1 MASSSHTASASL
13 PSSARCWEYDV
24 FLSFRGVDTRKGI
37 TFELYDRLQNKRGIK
52 TFIDDKDLQAGAVI
66 SPTLLTAIEESRLAI
81 VVLSQNYASSTW
93 CLEELAKICQ
103 CMKDENRI
111 LPLFY
116 HVEPT
121 DIRYQKRSFE
131 QAFTKHENSNRHG
144 SEKVQEWRDA
154 LAQVANYSGWHTQN
168 YKTERELADAIVDFV
183 CSIVQ
188 PVGIIMGDFEAFE
201 ATREAMD
208 KVKKALKED
217 EVSTVGV
224 YGMGGVG
231 KTTMVK
237 HVGDQARKNG
247 IFHHVIMAVMSQ
259 SPDLTEIQHTLAELL
274 GIDLQGK
281 SQSGRASRL
290 NKEIMRKN
298 KILIILDDIWERIEL
313 SSIGIPKELQKCNS
327 KVLLTTRIQNVCHAM
342 ECQEKITLNVLSE
355 EDSWTLFMRNAR
367 RSFETTIFRDIAR
380 KVARECCGLPIALIA
395 VARALGDKDL
405 REWKKAAQRLNNSQT
420 ANLDDKGDAFQC
432 IKLSYDYLKDEDC
445 KSCFLVCSLFPEDY
459 DIPIEDLFRYAIGKG
474 VFRDADTI
482 EEARETLHMVVTY
495 LKNSSLLLDSG
506 KELCVRMHDV
516 IRDTTM
522 KIALSEDGHGFF
534 VKAGCGLEDWPR
546 QLQAG
551 YSAVSLMGNEI
562 RTLPEELVCPKLQV
576 LLLQDNCHIEKFPE
590 AFFQSSNEL
599 RVLNLSNTCILLLP
613 QSFSLLANLQVL
625 HLDDLKIITDIS
637 MLGKLKKLE
646 ILSMRE
652 SHIGEFPKEIGDLTN
667 LRMLDLTGG
676 HIVTIPSKVFSKL
689 HKLEELYMQC
699 GFWDW
704 GSEVEG
710 GGGETNAGFDELTSL
725 PYLRVLKVWISH
737 ANCIPKNVELNPNW
751 VEFDIC
757 IGRDDETVVSQ
768 YCYNSVCLTLDTAIS
783 TLPDWFVFV
792 VINKAEKLEWVEC
805 KGLIDFCVEYEHRRL
820 DRLKYLSIIGCDE
833 NLKELMNTTT
843 WVPKEPVFENLE
855 DLHLSRVD
863 FMKELCLGDLPQ
875 GSLFSLKLLEVD
887 SCYNWGNILLP
898 SKLLQRVPN
907 LETLIC
913 NDVDGMEYVF
923 GCEGFEPEKSKL
935 IDLSLRSLDA
945 VRSIC
950 NGPAPPAMF
959 QALKVVSIEQC
970 SFVGSL
976 FSYEVAQC
984 LYQLEDLSVG
994 SCPLLERVIEANKE
1008 TMNKKKTVFPKL
1020 KNLVLMRLPML
1031 YSGSATIDFECPL
1044 LECLYLKDCSQFSS
1058 STSASDFH
1066 SRKNVQFND
1075 EQHYL
1080 SLRERMWGD
1089 A

>member
-1 MASSSHTASASL
+1 MASTSHTASASL
-13 PSSARCWEYDV
+13 PSSPRSWKYDV

-37 TFELYDRLQNKRGIK
+37 TFELFDRLQHKRGIK
-52 TFIDDKDLQAGAVI
+52 TFMDDQDLPAGAAI
-66 SPTLLTAIEESRLAI
+66 SPTLLAAIEESRFAI
-81 VVLSQNYASSTW
+81 VVFCRNYASSTW
-93 CLEELAKICQ
+93 CLEELVKICQ
-103 CMKDENRI
+103 CMEDENRI

-116 HVEPT
+116 HVDPS

-131 QAFTKHENSNRHG
+131 EAFTKHVKSNRHE
-144 SEKVQEWRDA
+144 SKKVQEWRDA
-154 LAQVANYSGWHTQN
+154 LAKVANSSGWHTQN

-188 PVGIIMGDFEAFE
+188 PIEIIMGDFEVFE
-201 ATREAMD
+201 ATREAME
-208 KVKKALKED
+208 KVMKALED
-217 EVSTVGV
+217 DKVSTVGV

-247 IFHHVIMAVMSQ
+247 IFHYVIMAVMSQ

-281 SQSGRASRL
+281 SQKGRASRL

-313 SSIGIPKELQKCNS
+313 SSIGIPSYKELQKCNS
-327 KVLLTTRIQNVCHAM
+327 KVLVTTRIQNVCHAM
-342 ECQEKITLNVLSE
+342 ECQEMITLNILSK

-367 RSFETTIFRDIAR
+367 SSFETTIFRDVAR

-395 VARALGDKDL
+395 VAKALGDKDL
-405 REWKKAAQRLNNSQT
+405 REWKKAAQRLNKSQT
-420 ANLDDKGDAFQC
+420 ANLDDKGDASQC

-445 KSCFLVCSLFPEDY
+445 KTCFLVCSLFPEDY

-495 LKNSSLLLDSG
+495 LKNSSLLLNSD
-506 KELCVRMHDV
+506 KELCVKMHDV

-522 KIALSEDGHGFF
+522 KIALSEDGHGT
-534 VKAGCGLEDWPR
+534 R
-546 QLQAG
+546 R
-551 YSAVSLMGNEI
+551 I
-562 RTLPEELVCPKLQV
+562 
-576 LLLQDNCHIEKFPE
+576 
-590 AFFQSSNEL
+590 
-599 RVLNLSNTCILLLP
+599 
-613 QSFSLLANLQVL
+613 
-625 HLDDLKIITDIS
+625 
-637 MLGKLKKLE
+637 
-646 ILSMRE
+646 
-652 SHIGEFPKEIGDLTN
+652 
-667 LRMLDLTGG
+667 GG

-689 HKLEELYMQC
+689 HRLEELYMQC

-704 GSEVEG
+704 GSEIEG

-725 PYLRVLKVWISH
+725 PLLRVLKVWISH
-737 ANCIPKNVELNPNW
+737 ANCIPETVKLIPNW
-751 VEFDIC
+751 VQFDIC
-757 IGRDDETVVSQ
+757 IGRNDEIVVSQ
-768 YCYNSVCLTLDTAIS
+768 YCYNSVCLTLDTTIT

-792 VINKAEKLEWVEC
+792 VINKAEKLEWIEC
-805 KGLIDFCVEYEHRRL
+805 KGLIDFFVEYESGRLDRLDFCVEYEHERL
-820 DRLKYLSIIGCDE
+820 DRLKYLSITGCDE
-833 NLKELMNTTT
+833 DSKELMNTTT
-843 WVPKEPVFENLE
+843 WVPKEPVFENLK
-855 DLHLSRVD
+855 DLHLSQVN
-863 FMKELCLGDLPQ
+863 FMKELCLGDLPH

-898 SKLLQRVPN
+898 SKLSQRVSN

-913 NDVDGMEYVF
+913 NGVDGIEYVF
-923 GCEGFEPEKSKL
+923 GCDSFRLENSKL
-935 IDLSLRSLDA
+935 RDLSLRSLDA

-950 NGPAPPAMF
+950 DGPAPPAMF
-959 QALKVVSIEQC
+959 QTLKILSIEQC

-976 FSYEVAQC
+976 FSYEAAQY
-984 LYQLEDLSVG
+984 LFQLEDLSVG
-994 SCPLLERVIEANKE
+994 SCLLLERIIEANKE
-1008 TMNKKKTVFPKL
+1008 TMNTRKTVFPKL

-1031 YSGSATIDFECPL
+1031 YRGCATIDFECPL

-1066 SRKNVQFND
+1066 SRKNVKFND

-1080 SLRERMWGD
+1080 SLLER
-1089 A
+1089 